1 MSHELRTPLNAIA
14 GYAELLEIGIHG
26 PMTDQ
31 QHVAIGRIQRSQR
44 HLLGLINDVLNF
56 AKLEAG
62 HVAYDLTDVSLDEAL
77 AALEPLV
84 APQLRA
90 KTLCF
95 TRDACADDLAVRA
108 DADKLRQILVNL
120 LSNAIKFTA
129 AGGAVTLRCAVRG
142 DVVALAVTD
151 TGIGIASD
159 RLEEV
164 FAPFVQID
172 RRLNT
177 PHEGTGLGLAI
188 SRDLARGMGGDLT
201 AESAPGVG
209 STFTLTLPR
218 AAVA

>member
-1 MSHELRTPLNAIA
+1 
-14 GYAELLEIGIHG
+14 
-26 PMTDQ
+26 MTDQ

-90 KTLCF
+90 KTLCYHAG
-95 TRDACADDLAVRA
+95 RVRRRSRRA
-108 DADKLRQILVNL
+108 RRRRQAPPDPRQPALERHQVHGR
-120 LSNAIKFTA
+120 
-129 AGGAVTLRCAVRG
+129 GGRG
-142 DVVALAVTD
+142 DAPLRGAGRRRRARSRD
-151 TGIGIASD
+151 GHGIGIASD
-159 RLEEV
+159 APREV

-188 SRDLARGMGGDLT
+188 SRDLARGMGAT
-201 AESAPGVG
+201 
-209 STFTLTLPR
+209 
-218 AAVA
+218 